1 MDFSS
6 LPSCTPLSP
15 HLVTWNQQTFVSLG
29 FLQERGE
36 VGVAGQDWQLRGQSS
51 SCLHLLLVPSSVH
64 PSVLDV
70 SLSQLSLDRF
80 CHQPSKHRLLTEVS
94 LH

>member
-1 MDFSS
+1 MLNSDPNAQLTTS
-6 LPSCTPLSP
+6 
-15 HLVTWNQQTFVSLG
+15 HL
-29 FLQERGE
+29 
-36 VGVAGQDWQLRGQSS
+36 
-51 SCLHLLLVPSSVH
+51 HVH

-94 LH
+94 LHAFTFLDPQMVKGPRLAS